1 MKYNCLKCAL
11 IAIYKAWTIIYVL
24 LVFHS
29 SGESVLNKNY
39 KINKSLNFNTVLC
52 VSAYRDND
60 DDDDDDN
67 DDDANSNNDD
77 KLVVMVMSPLKMMI
91 LIMIFLDVV
100 VVVFEKI
107 K

>member
-1 MKYNCLKCAL
+1 MNYNCLKCAL
-11 IAIYKAWTIIYVL
+11 IAIYEAWTTIYIL

-60 DDDDDDN
+60 DDDDDD
-67 DDDANSNNDD
+67 DDGGDD
-77 KLVVMVMSPLKMMI
+77 KILKFKSIKSVSPVRI
-91 LIMIFLDVV
+91 
-100 VVVFEKI
+100 
-107 K
+107 

>member
-11 IAIYKAWTIIYVL
+11 IAIYKAWTTIYIL

-39 KINKSLNFNTVLC
+39 KKNKSLNFNTVLC

-60 DDDDDDN
+60 NGDNDDDDN
-67 DDDANSNNDD
+67 DDDDNNDD
-77 KLVVMVMSPLKMMI
+77 DGDDAYNKQHI
-91 LIMIFLDVV
+91 
-100 VVVFEKI
+100 
-107 K
+107 